1 MSEASVSPASPPRV
15 AGRCS
20 SMQPTT
26 LEDLFLNPGFLA
38 IFFAILAT
46 IANVLIGVSML
57 PEDKRRKRYK
67 LHLYVFFTILSC
79 YLFFLIWN
87 HFAHG
92 INSLLNYSVFIYFA
106 AIIPLSRKANVTS
119 HAIIASVG
127 LVLLTV
133 TAILH
138 LG

>member
-1 MSEASVSPASPPRV
+1 
-15 AGRCS
+15 
-20 SMQPTT
+20 MQPTT

-38 IFFAILAT
+38 VFFAILAT
-46 IANVLIGVSML
+46 ISNVMVGVSML
-57 PEDKRRKRYK
+57 PDDKRRKRYK
-67 LHLYVFFTILSC
+67 VHLYVFFAVLAS

-87 HFAHG
+87 HFAYG
-92 INSLLNYSVFIYFA
+92 TNSLFNYFVFIYFF

-127 LVLLTV
+127 LVLLAV
-133 TAILH
+133 TALLH

>member
-1 MSEASVSPASPPRV
+1 
-15 AGRCS
+15 
-20 SMQPTT
+20 MQPTT

-38 IFFAILAT
+38 IFFAILDA
-46 IANVLIGVSML
+46 IVNVMVGVSML

-67 LHLYVFFTILSC
+67 HHLFVFFTVLAC

-87 HFAHG
+87 HFAYG
-92 INSLLNYSVFIYFA
+92 NNSLLNYFVFIYFA
-106 AIIPLSRKANVTS
+106 VIIPLSRRANVTS

-127 LVLLTV
+127 LVRLTV
-133 TAILH
+133 TALLH